1 MASLGGEREDA
12 DARASERQRQLAD
25 VWLLRLE
32 DEPVLAVGTVLAA
45 GCVLD
50 PGVGAHQRERALIV
64 GCAQTVAGAAL
75 AAQVG
80 EGALVDDAAR
90 VDDGDAVAQFLDLG
104 QLVAGEQDGHALLG
118 QAPDQLAHVAHAGGV
133 EAGGGLVEDQEARPA
148 QQRGGDAKALAH
160 PVRVAAHPVLGAGA
174 ELDHVEHLVDAP
186 GGPVTVERGEEF
198 EVLARAQVRV
208 EARRLDEPG
217 DALERVRAVAHGVA
231 VEQFDDALA
240 GRDQAERHAQRGR
253 LAGAVGAEE
262 AVHVAGVHVQVDVID
277 RHNLVVALDQPA
289 RPHGLGLVAH
299 R

>member
-1 MASLGGEREDA
+1 M
-12 DARASERQRQLAD
+12 
-25 VWLLRLE
+25 
-32 DEPVLAVGTVLAA
+32 PA
-45 GCVLD
+45 GSR
-50 PGVGAHQRERALIV
+50 P
-64 GCAQTVAGAAL
+64 VAGSS
-75 AAQVG
+75 
-80 EGALVDDAAR
+80 R
-90 VDDGDAVAQFLDLG
+90 IK
-104 QLVAGEQDGHALLG
+104 
-118 QAPDQLAHVAHAGGV
+118 
-133 EAGGGLVEDQEARPA
+133 EARPA

-289 RPHGLGLVAH
+289 RPYGLGLVAH
-299 R
+299 RSRPFATSSTAAGDTAPATR